1 MSATIHVD
9 DIGTVFK
16 ATIKDEDGVVVD
28 VSAASTMELVYR
40 KPDGTAVVQ
49 TAVHTT
55 DGTDGVIQYTTVDG
69 DMDTEGEWRVQGFVV
84 IATSEFHSDVHR
96 FRVYPNLARPAV

>member
-1 MSATIHVD
+1 VD

-28 VSAASTMELVYR
+28 VSGAGTLELVFR
-40 KPDGTAVVQ
+40 KPDGTAVVK
-49 TAVHTT
+49 TAVFTT
-55 DGTDGVIQYTTVDG
+55 DGEDGVIQYITIAD
-69 DMDTEGEWRVQGFVV
+69 DMDTEGEWRVQGYVK

-96 FRVYPNLARPAV
+96 FRVYPNLSRPVV

>member
-16 ATIKDEDGVVVD
+16 ATILDEDSVVVD
-28 VSAASTMELVYR
+28 VSGATTMELVFR

-55 DGTDGVIQYTTVDG
+55 DGEDGVIQYTTIAD
-69 DMDTEGEWRVQGFVV
+69 DIDSDGEWRVQGYVK
-84 IATSEFHSDVHR
+84 ISTSEFHSDVHR
-96 FRVYPNLARPAV
+96 FRVYPNLERPA